1 MSVAITG
8 NWGLRLLGVWVILMS
23 LVAYVPLIASLGI
36 LLNVLGVAAGVLIL
50 IGR

>member
-1 MSVAITG
+1 MKVTWTRSP
-8 NWGLRLLGVWVILMS
+8 GLLLLGIWLVLMN
-23 LVAYVPLIASLGI
+23 LATLVPLIASLGI

>member
-1 MSVAITG
+1 MNVKWTRSP
-8 NWGLRLLGVWVILMS
+8 GLVLLATWLILMN
-23 LVAYVPLIASLGI
+23 LATLVPLIASLGI